1 MSIFFYRYNLL
12 PGMSGSRLIS
22 TIQNMINSNCFMQ
35 YQRFIFLI
43 AGALW
48 LLAACTKTTV
58 NPYPQQSQS
67 RILGYRIVNAST
79 PITGVVDENDHTITV
94 YLSPTMFLTILEP
107 QITVSEGASVSPA
120 SGTFIENLTDY
131 FAKGRTIQYTVT
143 GKDKSVSTYTLHIIS
158 QQPPLSFEEVTTDPA
173 NPATYNHSISW
184 YANSIAIY
192 TTTPYLFSPSA
203 IVSQAVGRVSL
214 VAENGTEYP
223 MTSDG
228 AGAPSFT
235 GAGATSYSHIIVN
248 LSGVIG
254 YDLLTGG
261 ANQTSPPPGLYRIKV
276 QYYSRIT
283 TLKNPVRITYQ

>member
-1 MSIFFYRYNLL
+1 
-12 PGMSGSRLIS
+12 MSGSRFIS
-22 TIQNMINSNCFMQ
+22 TIQNMINSNCSIQ
-35 YQRFIFLI
+35 YQRFVFLL
-43 AGALW
+43 AGFLW
-48 LLAACTKTTV
+48 LLTACTKTTT
-58 NPYPQQSQS
+58 NPYPSPSQS
-67 RILGYRIVNAST
+67 RILSYKIVNTAT
-79 PITGVVDENDHTITV
+79 PITAVVDDNDHTITV
-94 YLSPTMFLTILEP
+94 YLGPTLFLSILEP
-107 QITVSEGASVSPA
+107 QITVPEGASISPA
-120 SGTFIENLTDY
+120 SGSFIENLADY

-173 NPATYNHSISW
+173 NPVTYNHSISW
-184 YANSIAIY
+184 YSNSIAIY
-192 TTTPYLFSPSA
+192 TTTPYLFSPSN

-228 AGAPSFT
+228 AGAPAF
-235 GAGATSYSHIIVN
+235 AGAAVTSYSHVIVN

-276 QYYSRIT
+276 QYYSRIA
-283 TLKNPVRITYQ
+283 TLKNPIRIIYE

>member
-1 MSIFFYRYNLL
+1 
-12 PGMSGSRLIS
+12 MSGSRFIS
-22 TIQNMINSNCFMQ
+22 TIQNMINSNCSIQ
-35 YQRFIFLI
+35 YQRFVFL
-43 AGALW
+43 AGFLW
-48 LLAACTKTTV
+48 LLTACTKTTT
-58 NPYPQQSQS
+58 NPYPSPSQS
-67 RILGYRIVNAST
+67 RILSYKIVNTNT
-79 PITGVVDENDHTITV
+79 PITGVVDDNDHTITV
-94 YLSPTMFLTILEP
+94 YLGPTLFLSILEP
-107 QITVSEGASVSPA
+107 QITVPEGASISPA
-120 SGTFIENLTDY
+120 SGSFIENLADY

-173 NPATYNHSISW
+173 NPVTYNHSISW
-184 YANSIAIY
+184 YSNSIAIY
-192 TTTPYLFSPSA
+192 TTTPYLFSPSN

-228 AGAPSFT
+228 AGAPAF
-235 GAGATSYSHIIVN
+235 AGAAVTSYSHVIVN

-276 QYYSRIT
+276 QYYSRTT
-283 TLKNPVRITYQ
+283 TLKNPIRIIYE